1 MKRPEG
7 NHSVVHRDGSI
18 LPQVLRQV
26 ISAELRLCLE
36 LCDVE
41 LDTPGLHTQRHETKG
56 AGKNAPRL
64 FLLDRL
70 SRLARGLR
78 LQPPTEGLQMDSL
91 LDLVPFEPRDKR
103 SC

>member
-1 MKRPEG
+1 M
-7 NHSVVHRDGSI
+7 
-18 LPQVLRQV
+18 LRQV
-26 ISAELRLCLE
+26 ISAELRLCLG

-70 SRLARGLR
+70 LLRILHCLLIFLLLMLLVLLPTLLVAVVHRLALRADELRFLLAAVLTRGR
-78 LQPPTEGLQMDSL
+78 LG
-91 LDLVPFEPRDKR
+91 
-103 SC
+103 